1 MRETGHEGCASDAAI
16 RNARRALGIVFFV
29 NGAIFA
35 SWAARLP
42 AVVGG
47 LELTPGA
54 LGLAL
59 LCQAAGTPV
68 AMPVCG
74 AAVAR
79 FGSRP
84 AARAALLASCLAL
97 PLTALAANVWV
108 LSATLALLGASI
120 GSLVVAQN
128 AQGIAVE
135 KAFERPVLNGL
146 HGLLSLGWLAGS
158 LIGAGAAGAGFS
170 PLSHF
175 FAMSSLL
182 LGVGLLASRWMLPER
197 SKGEATGPAAFARPS
212 EGLLVLAAIS
222 FCCLLAEGAALDW
235 GAVHL
240 GETLGAGE
248 ALAALGPA
256 AFAAAMTAGR
266 LLGDRPAAR
275 LSVSALIR
283 GAGSLGALGML
294 LTAAAERPW
303 LGVAGLGLLGAG
315 LSVIFPILLG
325 VAGGG
330 EGPPGPRIAA
340 VATAGYV
347 GLLAGPALIGAVAEL
362 SSLRVGLAVA
372 ALFVGLVPLLAS
384 RIGRNEVPTGPDDG

>member
-1 MRETGHEGCASDAAI
+1 MGEIGRKGNEGDGAVRD
-16 RNARRALGIVFFV
+16 ARRALGVVFFV

-35 SWAARLP
+35 SWTARIP
-42 AVVGG
+42 AVAGG
-47 LELTPGA
+47 LDLGPGA

-97 PLTALAANVWV
+97 PFVALAPNAWALAA
-108 LSATLALLGASI
+108 ALALLGASV

-128 AQGIAVE
+128 AQGVAVE
-135 KAFERPVLNGL
+135 RALGRPVLNGL

-158 LIGAGAAGAGFS
+158 LVGAGAAGAGFS
-170 PLSHF
+170 PLPHF
-175 FAMSSLL
+175 VAAGSLL
-182 LGVGLLASRWMLPER
+182 LGVGLLATRRLLPDRRVGKAE
-197 SKGEATGPAAFARPS
+197 GPAFARPS
-212 EGLLVLAAIS
+212 QGLLMLAAIS

-235 GAVHL
+235 GAMHL
-240 GETLGAGE
+240 GGTLGAGE
-248 ALAALGPA
+248 SLAALGPA
-256 AFAAAMTAGR
+256 AFAAAMTVGR
-266 LLGDRPAAR
+266 LVGDRPAER
-275 LSVSALIR
+275 LGVSSLVR

-294 LTAAAERPW
+294 LTAAADRPW
-303 LGVAGLGLLGAG
+303 LGLVGLGLLGAG
-315 LSVIFPILLG
+315 LSVVFPVLLG
-325 VAGGG
+325 VAGRSGG
-330 EGPPGPRIAA
+330 EPPGPCIAT

-362 SSLRVGLAVA
+362 SGLRVGLAVA

-384 RIGRNEVPTGPDDG
+384 RVGLGRAPTGPYR